1 MAGMTMQVK
10 IIENKL
16 LLTDFFTV
24 SEARLQHEKFD
35 GGWSAPVRRLN
46 LDRGEA
52 VAVLIYVQDI
62 RRFVLVR
69 QFRYAVYLANEG
81 GWIDEIVA
89 GVLDGDTPLQCARR
103 ECIEEVG
110 YEIDQFEPIASVYS
124 SPGITTERVHVY
136 LAICKSGDKKHPG
149 GGVDH
154 EHEDIRIIELSQ
166 DEVLAKLRQKE
177 FRDGKT
183 IMALQYFFLNHPEL
197 VK

>member
-1 MAGMTMQVK
+1 MVGKPMQVK
-10 IIENKL
+10 ILDAKSL
-16 LLTDFFTV
+16 LNDFFSV

-62 RRFVLVR
+62 QRFVLVR
-69 QFRYAVYLANEG
+69 QFRYAVYLADEG

-103 ECIEEVG
+103 ECIEEAG
-110 YEIDQFEPIASVYS
+110 YEIDRFEPIATVYS
-124 SPGITTERVHVY
+124 SPGITTERVYVY
-136 LAICKSGDKKHPG
+136 IGFCNQADKKYSG

-154 EHEDIRIIELSQ
+154 EHEDIQIVELSR
-166 DEVLAKLRQKE
+166 DEALEKLRRKE
-177 FRDGKT
+177 FNDGKT
-183 IMALQYFFLNHPEL
+183 IMALQHFFLNYSGL
-197 VK
+197 MK